1 MLWHDLLVVAFWL
14 WCDVLS
20 LGSEEKRR
28 LLASWVMKG
37 ENRQATEAHC
47 IFSRSSAH
55 KFEGTRELLTV
66 REMID
71 RKIPKQKIMA
81 IMKRGNGVK
90 DEFCPEDASLTA
102 YWLTTTRTKLDTEEV
117 RQEAQVRMGM
127 EVTEDSMRGMLD
139 IKGPGGMP
147 TGQGM
152 SEEQLAE
159 LTASVGGGV
168 TTLCCV

>member
-102 YWLTTTRTKLDTEEV
+102 YWR
-117 RQEAQVRMGM
+117 
-127 EVTEDSMRGMLD
+127 
-139 IKGPGGMP
+139 
-147 TGQGM
+147 
-152 SEEQLAE
+152 
-159 LTASVGGGV
+159 
-168 TTLCCV
+168 